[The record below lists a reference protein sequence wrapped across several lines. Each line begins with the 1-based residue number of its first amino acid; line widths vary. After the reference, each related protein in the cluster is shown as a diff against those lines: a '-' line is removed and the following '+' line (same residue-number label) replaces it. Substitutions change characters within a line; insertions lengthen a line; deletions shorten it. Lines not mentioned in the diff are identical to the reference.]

1 MLSVA
6 DGAQQ
11 GLFDAH
17 WCGQVVPAD
26 SFYGLLAEHGHRI
39 VSDADFAACY
49 SERLGRPSIPPSHL
63 AKILLLAYRE
73 GASDEQAMERL
84 RFDLRWKV
92 AVGVPLDH
100 PGYHPTSLVKFRARL
115 LLHGLER
122 LALVRSIELAT
133 ELGLMAGSAEQIVDS
148 TPMLGAAA
156 TQDTVRLV
164 RAGVAKLIRALTT
177 VDPAAAGA
185 LGRGL
190 GFDYTRP
197 ADKPEC
203 DWRRKAAREAMLT
216 RVATDARRAIAAV
229 EAEPALAAEPR
240 VAEALGLLGELIGQD
255 FEIDDDD
262 APRLRRGVA
271 HGRILSVVDP
281 EMRHGRK
288 SKSQRFDGYK
298 IHAAATV
305 DGQLVSAVE
314 VSPGGD
320 RDGAHAGAL
329 LDSQPDE
336 ARPARLLGD
345 TAYGDQVTRAD
356 LEGRSVQV
364 LAPVPENRPR
374 PGRLGKRDFA
384 IDLDVGAVTC
394 PAGQV
399 AAIPA
404 TRAPSGLRRAT
415 FRRSVCAGCG
425 LAGACHNAEGRRQ
438 VVIEP
443 REDLLLAGIAAM
455 ADDATREAHRRRRPR
470 IERLLSLL
478 THRYH
483 ARKSRYFG
491 RRKSLLQAAWSAALV
506 NLNPIGAALRAH
518 PA

>member
-17 WCGQVVPAD
+17 WCGQVVAAD

-39 VSDADFAACY
+39 VCDADFAACY

-63 AKILLLAYRE
+63 AKVLLLAYRE

-84 RFDLRWKV
+84 RYDLRWKV
-92 AVGVPLDH
+92 AVGVALDH

-115 LLHGLER
+115 LLHGMER
-122 LALVRSIELAT
+122 LALERSIALAS
-133 ELGLMAGSAEQIVDS
+133 ELGLMTGSAEQIIDS

-164 RAGVAKLIRALTT
+164 RSGVARLIGAVADADAQAAEAL
-177 VDPAAAGA
+177 
-185 LGRGL
+185 RGGL
-190 GFDYTRP
+190 EFDYTRP
-197 ADKPEC
+197 RQKPEC
-203 DWRRKAAREAMLT
+203 DWRRKAAREAMLS
-216 RVATDARRAIAAV
+216 RVATDARRALTAV
-229 EAEPALAAEPR
+229 AGEPDLAGGAR
-240 VAEALGLLGELIGQD
+240 VAEARALLEELIGQD

-262 APRLRRGVA
+262 VPRLRRGVA

-288 SKSQRFDGYK
+288 SASQRFDGYK
-298 IHAAATV
+298 IHAAATG
-305 DGQLVSAVE
+305 DGRLISAVE

-329 LDSQPDE
+329 IDSQPE
-336 ARPARLLGD
+336 GARPARLLGD
-345 TAYGDQVTRAD
+345 TAYGDQITRD
-356 LEGRSVQV
+356 QLDERSVQV
-364 LAPVPENRPR
+364 LAPVPESRPR
-374 PGRLGKRDFA
+374 PGRLGKRDFR
-384 IDLDVGAVTC
+384 IDLEAGTVTC

-399 AAIPA
+399 ALIPA
-404 TRAPSGLRRAT
+404 TPAPSGLRRAT
-415 FRRSVCAGCG
+415 FRRSACTGCD
-425 LAGACHNAEGRRQ
+425 LAPRCQNTEGRRQ

-455 ADDATREAHRRRRPR
+455 ADPATRGAHRRRRPR
-470 IERLLSLL
+470 IERLISLL
-478 THRYH
+478 AHRYH

-491 RRKSLLQAAWSAALV
+491 RQKSLLQAAWSAALV
-506 NLNPIGAALRAH
+506 NLNPIGAALRAQTT
-518 PA
+518 